1 MPINPNIALG
11 AQPQQPVN
19 MLGQVGQMLALKA
32 ATEEMRGNEDLRAAY
47 AQGGDLNDPEFRR
60 KVMAA
65 NPKLG
70 SQLIKTNAETGKL
83 QNEAIANR
91 IKLSRE
97 MLTGVN
103 TPEDYIAWHEAN
115 HKDPVLGGY
124 LGQRGVTAEQSRA
137 KIIAD
142 LAKPGG
148 LDKLKRESALGAT
161 ELQKELMQTERT
173 RISAG
178 PGYQQAALAQRQYE
192 DKLKFGGDI
201 VTTTMPDPET
211 GQPME
216 IQARRDLR
224 TGMLIPLE
232 VQPPPMRVDISPSSA
247 TSSYAPSG
255 GGGGG
260 GGTPNVL
267 ATQVAP
273 QGGAAPAPNVN
284 ALNPNAPAPAAP
296 IFARPKSTTAPT
308 LTRVEDPANKGQM
321 LEIDARTYKGG
332 TIGDPGVLGVA
343 RTSKLTPAQEQKLK
357 GEISKDFE
365 ALQRVVGQTNELLE
379 SIDAVKSSNLDKVAG
394 PITARTF
401 TLSGEGKTAETRF
414 ENLKGK
420 VTAIAKANASLGGAI
435 GSIANQE
442 WQILANQLAVLDLKN
457 GKEPTLEQIDQLE
470 RQAMSIVS
478 RMQDGFQRQYGSDV
492 ETLAPQYK
500 DVPNVNYT
508 PGQYTTTGKKTSSVD
523 STNPWLK

>member
-1 MPINPNIALG
+1 
-11 AQPQQPVN
+11 
-19 MLGQVGQMLALKA
+19 
-32 ATEEMRGNEDLRAAY
+32 
-47 AQGGDLNDPEFRR
+47 
-60 KVMAA
+60 MA
-65 NPKLG
+65 
-70 SQLIKTNAETGKL
+70 E
-83 QNEAIANR
+83 
-91 IKLSRE
+91 LS
-97 MLTGVN
+97 
-103 TPEDYIAWHEAN
+103 
-115 HKDPVLGGY
+115 
-124 LGQRGVTAEQSRA
+124 
-137 KIIAD
+137 
-142 LAKPGG
+142 KPGG

-161 ELQKELMQTERT
+161 RLQQELMQTERT
-173 RISAG
+173 RISSG

-192 DKLKFGGDI
+192 DKLNFGGDI
-201 VTTTMPDPET
+201 VTTTIPDPEN
-211 GQPME
+211 PKERIE

-224 TGMLIPLE
+224 TGQLIPLE
-232 VQPPPMRVDISPSSA
+232 VAPMPMRIDISPSSA
-247 TSSYAPSG
+247 TSSYQPSG

-260 GGTPNVL
+260 GRTAPNVNAL
-267 ATQVAP
+267 AP
-273 QGGAAPAPNVN
+273 QAAPAPNVN
-284 ALNPNAPAPAAP
+284 ALNLNAPQQQAPVVST
-296 IFARPKSTTAPT
+296 FAMPKSTTAPT
-308 LTRVEDPANKGQM
+308 LTEVDDPANPGQKIK
-321 LEIDARTYKGG
+321 IDARTYRGG

-343 RTSKLTPAQEQKLK
+343 RTENLTPAQKLKLK
-357 GEISKDFE
+357 GEISKDYE

-379 SIDAVKSSNLDKVAG
+379 SIDAVKSSNLDRVAG

-478 RMQDGFQRQYGSDV
+478 RMQDGFQRQYGADV

-500 DVPNVNYT
+500 DIPNVNYT

-523 STNPWLK
+523 SKNPWLK